1 MVSHKQCEG
10 RNYPSILEGHS
21 MDLNGSCAIHLLYH
35 GMDIWSAQAYRYKMV
50 AEVPSKY
57 MTMPQA
63 GNLQSDPAL
72 RLKPLQESDFVEACW
87 NYSVAGGAF
96 GKLHST

>member
-1 MVSHKQCEG
+1 MECIG
-10 RNYPSILEGHS
+10 I
-21 MDLNGSCAIHLLYH
+21 
-35 GMDIWSAQAYRYKMV
+35 YRYKMV
-50 AEVPSKY
+50 AVIYLWSPIKKN

-87 NYSVAGGAF
+87 NYSVAGGVF